1 MSPVSRICTKLKVL
15 FACVL
20 VVRNANCLGC
30 ALSSFFFTISEEAA
44 VATASS
50 SSSTAGRVG
59 VLVCRRRATFFTL
72 RSREMLLPL
81 CSLVLVCCWHRIR
94 LSAQLLPARKNDD
107 DDEDDDDKACRCFV
121 FRNSAA
127 ELELKAMQ
135 ERDANGKLRKRARGT
150 EKCRCSSNGLWKD
163 AAAVMSERAERAFE
177 DEKEEKTRRVS
188 GGRVSRVS
196 TLSLSLSSK
205 P

>member
-1 MSPVSRICTKLKVL
+1 M
-15 FACVL
+15 
-20 VVRNANCLGC
+20 
-30 ALSSFFFTISEEAA
+30 
-44 VATASS
+44 
-50 SSSTAGRVG
+50 
-59 VLVCRRRATFFTL
+59 
-72 RSREMLLPL
+72 
-81 CSLVLVCCWHRIR
+81 R

-107 DDEDDDDKACRCFV
+107 NDEDDDDDDKACRCFV

-127 ELELKAMQ
+127 ALELKAMQ

>member
-1 MSPVSRICTKLKVL
+1 M
-15 FACVL
+15 
-20 VVRNANCLGC
+20 
-30 ALSSFFFTISEEAA
+30 
-44 VATASS
+44 
-50 SSSTAGRVG
+50 
-59 VLVCRRRATFFTL
+59 
-72 RSREMLLPL
+72 
-81 CSLVLVCCWHRIR
+81 R
-94 LSAQLLPARKNDD
+94 LSAQLLPARENDD
-107 DDEDDDDKACRCFV
+107 DDEDDDDKACRCLV

-135 ERDANGKLRKRARGT
+135 ERDANGKLRKRARDT

-163 AAAVMSERAERAFE
+163 AAAVMSERAERAFV
-177 DEKEEKTRRVS
+177 DEEEEKKRKVS

>member
-1 MSPVSRICTKLKVL
+1 
-15 FACVL
+15 
-20 VVRNANCLGC
+20 
-30 ALSSFFFTISEEAA
+30 
-44 VATASS
+44 
-50 SSSTAGRVG
+50 
-59 VLVCRRRATFFTL
+59 
-72 RSREMLLPL
+72 MLLPL
-81 CSLVLVCCWHRIR
+81 CSLVLVCCWHRMR

-135 ERDANGKLRKRARGT
+135 ERDANDKLRKRARDT

-163 AAAVMSERAERAFE
+163 AAAVMSERAERADRAFE
-177 DEKEEKTRRVS
+177 DEKDEKKGRVS